1 MKDFNRE
8 LFDKRENYNPQPID
22 YESIPFSPFELFDNW
37 LSHAMEHETGEAN
50 AMVLS
55 TVGNDMMPS
64 SRVVLLKQYST
75 LGFMFFSN
83 YHSKKGI
90 QIAENNKGSILFFW
104 QKTMRQVRI
113 EGDIFKTEQ
122 KISDDYF
129 YSRPPLSRAAALI
142 SQQSQVMEDPTIFE
156 SMVLNAAGNAD
167 NIKRPKEWGGYI
179 LKPSLFEF
187 WQGGLHRMHDRILY
201 TPQDQEWIVERLYP

>member
-90 QIAENNKGSILFFW
+90 QIAENNKGSILFFG
-104 QKTMRQVRI
+104 K
-113 EGDIFKTEQ
+113 
-122 KISDDYF
+122 
-129 YSRPPLSRAAALI
+129 
-142 SQQSQVMEDPTIFE
+142 
-156 SMVLNAAGNAD
+156 
-167 NIKRPKEWGGYI
+167 KR
-179 LKPSLFEF
+179 
-187 WQGGLHRMHDRILY
+187 
-201 TPQDQEWIVERLYP
+201 